1 MTGVFRVPGRKISR
15 KTRNKSIFPL
25 SFFHIC
31 DTMGINNLE
40 TVGDTMRYFGKL
52 YLDKEKDIVVTLW
65 MDQSVLSYTIHTTNH
80 QSDNLINNLA
90 ATSGQTTTVRN
101 GRRVITGQI
110 PCYIKGDGQRV
121 YIFRLNGTKLANI
134 YPDGK
139 IEVNSVIPAIA
150 KTLMSQTTDYKYSFR
165 ETLVKSY
172 VREEVKL
179 STDLHTHGN
188 ANLAADILIALAIK
202 HQIRYPLYYIKKLKL
217 TVSPAQQEFLDQQRR
232 EVEAKL
238 DLTGLTGK
246 HRDRKIDDNTFINF
260 ADLILLNL
268 PHSTENINRIRRSL
282 ALLKDSQAV
291 FTNLEKLYLYRYVF
305 TKGVTADY
313 RIDLPDFRQIEDQ
326 DICGYLKR
334 MLEDSERPL
343 FSDLTLY
350 EDSLLWIGR
359 EYQKRHIHYVEISDT
374 TLVKKDPSAARMLHQ
389 IHRILP
395 LVKQETGVDI
405 RFLAAIRRIP
415 LTLVKDNIASG
426 NYLTEAIQALKVV
439 CKDPYVVGSDF
450 VGEEINDIE
459 ELKAV
464 IREIVTGIAYQ
475 DPNWTIRVHA
485 GENDSLKSNM
495 AKAISLVEASLLP
508 GQSFPY
514 MRIGHG
520 LYGAS
525 LKSSQGKEL
534 LKKIREHDV
543 VLEFQLTSNVRLNNL
558 IDLRTHPLKGY
569 LSRGISCVMG
579 TDGYGL
585 YGTDSIDDQL
595 ALANFLQITDGE
607 FLKMKAVEDG
617 IIARQRENFLRKH
630 QVFTAQQ
637 GSRSVED
644 YYLEELARENPDIS
658 PVKFEIRKQPSYPA
672 FKAQVAELPWD
683 KYPVIVAGGSFT
695 SSNAAQKVSDGDR
708 KILDGLLEQLDP
720 QKVFFVVGHKLLGHE
735 KYLVEN
741 NRGFDIYS
749 IIPSLMDPKQIRRLS
764 QADIKGIRIST
775 ESQEMG
781 IYKSFNYEI
790 FERRN
795 CILLG
800 FDGNSSLAN
809 LVQEARNGKG
819 KARIFLYPKSPML
832 KAKAAS
838 LEGYVTIHAPES
850 TVIRTIRTLED
861 DIGTKI

>member
-1 MTGVFRVPGRKISR
+1 
-15 KTRNKSIFPL
+15 
-25 SFFHIC
+25 
-31 DTMGINNLE
+31 
-40 TVGDTMRYFGKL
+40 MRYFGKL
-52 YLDKEKDIVVTLW
+52 YLDKEKDIVVTLG
-65 MDQSVLSYTIHTTNH
+65 MDKTVLSYTIHASNH

-90 ATSGQTTTVRN
+90 AISGQTTTVQN
-101 GRRVITGQI
+101 GRTVITGTI

-150 KTLMSQTTDYKYSFR
+150 KTLMSQTKDYKFSFR

-179 STDLHTHGN
+179 ATDLHTHGN
-188 ANLAADILIALAIK
+188 ANLSADILIALAIK
-202 HQIRYPLYYIKKLKL
+202 HQIRYPLYYIKKLQL
-217 TVSPAQQEFLDQQRR
+217 TVSPAQRAYLEQQRR
-232 EVEAKL
+232 DVEATL
-238 DLTGLTGK
+238 DLADLTGK
-246 HRDRKIDDNTFINF
+246 NRERRIDDNTFINF

-268 PHSTENINRIRRSL
+268 ANSTENINRIRKSL
-282 ALLKDSQAV
+282 SILKDSQAV

-305 TKGVTADY
+305 TKGVAADY
-313 RIDLPDFRQIEDQ
+313 QIHLPDFRQIDDQ
-326 DICGYLKR
+326 DIRRYLKQ
-334 MLEDSERPL
+334 MLEDSERPQ
-343 FSDLTLY
+343 FAGLTLY
-350 EDSLLWIGR
+350 EDTLLWIGR
-359 EYQKRHIHYVEISDT
+359 EYQKRHIQYVEISDT
-374 TLVKKDPSAARMLHQ
+374 TLVKKDASAARMLHQ

-415 LTLVKDNIASG
+415 LTLVKDNITSG

-450 VGEEINDIE
+450 VGEEINDIG

-464 IREIVTGIAYQ
+464 IREIVTGIAAE

-495 AKAISLVEASLLP
+495 AKAISLVEESLLP
-508 GQSFPY
+508 GQTFPC

-520 LYGAS
+520 LYCAS
-525 LKSSQGKEL
+525 LKSRQGQDL
-534 LKKIREHDV
+534 LKKIKDHDV
-543 VLEFQLTSNVRLNNL
+543 VLEFQLTSNVRLNNI
-558 IDLRTHPLKGY
+558 IDLRTHPLKSY

-585 YGTDSIDDQL
+585 YGTDSIDEQL
-595 ALANFLQITDGE
+595 ALSNFLKINDSE
-607 FLKMKAVEDG
+607 FMQMKAVEDA
-617 IIARQRENFLRKH
+617 IISRQSDNFVQKF
-630 QVFTAQQ
+630 QSFTASR
-637 GSRSVED
+637 GSRSVQE
-644 YYLEELARENPDIS
+644 YYLEELTKTVEGVS
-658 PVKFEIRKQPSYPA
+658 PVKFEIRKQPSYPV
-672 FKAQVAELPWD
+672 FKSKIAELPWD
-683 KYPVIVAGGSFT
+683 KYPIIIAGGSFT
-695 SSNAAQKVSDGDR
+695 SSNDSQKVSPADR
-708 KILDGLLEQLDP
+708 KLLDALLEQLDP
-720 QKVFFVVGHKLLGHE
+720 EKVFFVVGHKLLGHE

-741 NRGFDIYS
+741 NRKFDVYS
-749 IIPSLMDPKQIRRLS
+749 IIPSLMDRKQIRRLS
-764 QADIKGIRIST
+764 EADIKGIRIST

-795 CILLG
+795 CALFA
-800 FDGNSSLAN
+800 FDGNSSVAN

-819 KARIFLYPKSPML
+819 KARIFLYPKSAML

-838 LEGYVTIHAPES
+838 LDGYVTINASAED
-850 TVIRTIRTLED
+850 VIRKIHSIESN
-861 DIGTKI
+861 IGTKM

>member
-1 MTGVFRVPGRKISR
+1 
-15 KTRNKSIFPL
+15 
-25 SFFHIC
+25 
-31 DTMGINNLE
+31 
-40 TVGDTMRYFGKL
+40 MRYFGKL
-52 YLDKEKDIVVTLW
+52 YLDKEKDIVVTLG

-90 ATSGQTTTVRN
+90 AISNQTTTVQN
-101 GRRVITGQI
+101 GKTVITGQI

-150 KTLMSQTTDYKYSFR
+150 KTLMSQTKEYKYSFR

-172 VREEVKL
+172 VQEEVKL

-188 ANLAADILIALAIK
+188 ANLTPDILIALAIK
-202 HQIRYPLYYIKKLKL
+202 HQIRYPLYYIKKLGL
-217 TVSPAQQEFLDQQRR
+217 VVSPAQQLFLQQQRQ
-232 EVEAKL
+232 EAEAKL
-238 DLTGLTGK
+238 DLTDLTGK

-268 PHSTENINRIRRSL
+268 PHATENINRIRRSL
-282 ALLKDSQAV
+282 TLLKDSQAV

-305 TKGVTADY
+305 TKGLPADY
-313 RIDLPDFRQIEDQ
+313 RIDLPDFRQIEDR
-326 DICGYLKR
+326 DIRQYLKK
-334 MLEDSERPL
+334 MLEDSERPQ

-359 EYQKRHIHYVEISDT
+359 EYGKRHIHYVEISDT
-374 TLVKKDPSAARMLHQ
+374 TLVKKDTSAARMLHQ

-415 LTLVKDNIASG
+415 LTLVKDSIVSG
-426 NYLTEAIQALKVV
+426 NYLTEAMGALKVV

-450 VGEEINDIE
+450 VGEEINDIA
-459 ELKAV
+459 ELGGV
-464 IREIVTGIAYQ
+464 IREIVTGIAAA

-485 GENDSLKSNM
+485 GENDSLKGNM
-495 AKAISLVEASLLP
+495 AKAISLVEQSLLP
-508 GQSFPY
+508 GQSFPH

-520 LYGAS
+520 LYCAS
-525 LKSSQGKEL
+525 LKSGQGKQL
-534 LKKIREHDV
+534 LEKIRQHDL

-558 IDLRTHPLKGY
+558 IDLRTHPLKSY
-569 LSRGISCVMG
+569 LSHGIRCVMG

-585 YGTDSIDDQL
+585 YGTDSIDEQL
-595 ALANFLQITDGE
+595 ALSNFLKITNEE
-607 FLKMKAVEDG
+607 FMQMKAVEDA
-617 IIARQRENFLRKH
+617 IITRQGENFLKKFQAFAAHRG
-630 QVFTAQQ
+630 TN
-637 GSRSVED
+637 SVMD
-644 YYLEELARENPDIS
+644 YYLQALSKAGTDVS
-658 PVKFEIRKQPSYPA
+658 PLQFEIRKQPSYPV
-672 FKAQVAELPWD
+672 FKSKITELPWD
-683 KYPVIVAGGSFT
+683 KYPIIIAGGSFT
-695 SSNAAQKVSDGDR
+695 SGTAASKISESDR
-708 KILDGLLEQLDP
+708 HLLDALLKYLDP
-720 QKVFFVVGHKLLGHE
+720 EKVFFVVGHKLQGQE
-735 KYLVEN
+735 KYLVEHN
-741 NRGFDIYS
+741 QKFDIYS
-749 IIPSLMDPKQIRRLS
+749 IIPSLMDPKQIHRLIH
-764 QADIKGIRIST
+764 APIKGIRIST

-795 CILLG
+795 CTLFA

-819 KARIFLYPKSPML
+819 KARIYLYPRSPML
-832 KAKAAS
+832 RAKAAS
-838 LEGYVTIHAPES
+838 LEGYVTIHASAED
-850 TVIRTIRTLED
+850 VIQTIHALED
-861 DIGTKI
+861 NIGTKK

>member
-1 MTGVFRVPGRKISR
+1 
-15 KTRNKSIFPL
+15 
-25 SFFHIC
+25 
-31 DTMGINNLE
+31 
-40 TVGDTMRYFGKL
+40 MRYFGKL
-52 YLDKEKDIVVTLW
+52 YLDKEKDIVVSLW
-65 MDQSVLSYTIHTTNH
+65 MDKTVLSYTIHAINH

-90 ATSGQTTTVRN
+90 AISGQTTTRQE
-101 GRRVITGQI
+101 GRTVITGQI
-110 PCYIKGDGQRV
+110 PCYIKGNGQRV

-150 KTLMSQTTDYKYSFR
+150 KTLMSQTKDYKFSFR

-188 ANLAADILIALAIK
+188 ANLSADILIALAIK
-202 HQIRYPLYYIKKLKL
+202 HQIRYPLYYIKKLGL
-217 TVSPAQQEFLDQQRR
+217 TVSPAQKAYLEQQRQ
-232 EVEAKL
+232 EAEAKL
-238 DLTGLTGK
+238 DLEGLTGK
-246 HRDRKIDDNTFINF
+246 YRERKIDDNTFINF
-260 ADLILLNL
+260 ADLILRNL

-282 ALLKDSQAV
+282 SILKDSQAV

-305 TKGVTADY
+305 TKGVASDY
-313 RIDLPDFRQIEDQ
+313 QIHLPDFRQIEDQ
-326 DICGYLKR
+326 DIRDYLKR
-334 MLEDSERPL
+334 MLEDSERPQL
-343 FSDLTLY
+343 ADLTLY
-350 EDSLLWIGR
+350 EDTLLWIGR
-359 EYQKRHIHYVEISDT
+359 EYEKRHIQYVEISDT
-374 TLVKKDPSAARMLHQ
+374 TLVKKDASAARMLQQ

-415 LTLVKDNIASG
+415 LTLVKDNIVSG

-464 IREIVTGIAYQ
+464 IREIVTGIASE

-495 AKAISLVEASLLP
+495 AKTIRLVEASLLP
-508 GQSFPY
+508 GQTFPCL
-514 MRIGHG
+514 RIGHG
-520 LYGAS
+520 LYCAS
-525 LKSSQGKEL
+525 LKSRQGKEL
-534 LKKIREHDV
+534 MEKIKEHDV
-543 VLEFQLTSNVRLNNL
+543 VLEFQLTSNVRLNNI
-558 IDLRTHPLKGY
+558 IDLQTHPLKSY

-585 YGTDSIDDQL
+585 YGTDSIDEQL
-595 ALANFLQITDGE
+595 ALSNFLKITDAE
-607 FLKMKAVEDG
+607 FLQMKSAENA
-617 IIARQRENFLRKH
+617 IIDRQSKNFLRKH
-630 QVFTAQQ
+630 QIFTAQR
-637 GSRSVED
+637 GSRSVEE
-644 YYLEELARENPDIS
+644 YYLEELGKDLGDIS
-658 PVKFEIRKQPSYPA
+658 PVEFAIRKQPSYPV
-672 FKAQVAELPWD
+672 FKAKIAELPWD
-683 KYPVIVAGGSFT
+683 KYPIIIAGGSFT
-695 SSNAAQKVSDGDR
+695 SGNASPKVSDSD
-708 KILDGLLEQLDP
+708 KELLDALLESLDP
-720 QKVFFVVGHKLLGHE
+720 EKVFFVVGHKLLGQE
-735 KYLVEN
+735 KYLVQN
-741 NRGFDIYS
+741 NRKFDVYS
-749 IIPSLMDPKQIRRLS
+749 IIPSLMDRKQIQRLN

-795 CILLG
+795 CALFA
-800 FDGNSSLAN
+800 FDGNSSIAN

-819 KARIFLYPKSPML
+819 KTRIFLYPRSPML

-838 LEGYVTIHAPES
+838 LEGYVTTNAPSEAA
-850 TVIRTIRTLED
+850 IRKICKLQN

>member
-1 MTGVFRVPGRKISR
+1 
-15 KTRNKSIFPL
+15 
-25 SFFHIC
+25 
-31 DTMGINNLE
+31 
-40 TVGDTMRYFGKL
+40 MRYFGKL
-52 YLDKEKDIVVTLW
+52 YLDKEKDIVVTLG
-65 MDQSVLSYTIHTTNH
+65 MDKTVLSYTIHVENH

-90 ATSGQTTTVRN
+90 AISGQTTTVRN
-101 GRRVITGQI
+101 GRTVITGRI

-139 IEVNSVIPAIA
+139 MEVNSVIPAIA
-150 KTLMSQTTDYKYSFR
+150 KTLMSQTKDYKYSFR

-188 ANLAADILIALAIK
+188 ANLTADILIALAIK
-202 HQIRYPLYYIKKLKL
+202 HQIRYPLYYIKKLHL
-217 TVSPAQQEFLDQQRR
+217 TVSETQQAFLAQQRQT
-232 EVEAKL
+232 VEEKL
-238 DLTGLTGK
+238 DLSGLTGK

-268 PHSTENINRIRRSL
+268 THATENINRIRRSL
-282 ALLKDSQAV
+282 SILKDSQAV

-305 TKGVTADY
+305 TKGVSADY

-326 DICGYLKR
+326 DICAYLKR
-334 MLEDSERPL
+334 MLEDSERPQ
-343 FSDLTLY
+343 FADLTLY
-350 EDSLLWIGR
+350 EDTLLWIGR
-359 EYQKRHIHYVEISDT
+359 EYEKRHIQYVEISDT
-374 TLVKKDPSAARMLHQ
+374 TLVKKDASAARMLHQ

-415 LTLVKDNIASG
+415 LTLVKENIVSG

-439 CKDPYVVGSDF
+439 CNDPYVVGSDF
-450 VGEEINDIE
+450 VGEEINDIG
-459 ELKAV
+459 ELKTV
-464 IREIVTGIAYQ
+464 IREIVAGIASE

-485 GENDSLKSNM
+485 GENDSLKGNM
-495 AKAISLVEASLLP
+495 AKAISLVEESLLP
-508 GQSFPY
+508 GQTFPS

-520 LYGAS
+520 LYCAS
-525 LKSSQGKEL
+525 LKSAQGKAL
-534 LKKIREHDV
+534 LKKIKEHNL

-558 IDLRTHPLKGY
+558 IDLHTHPLKSY

-579 TDGYGL
+579 TDGQGL
-585 YGTDSIDDQL
+585 YGTDSIDEQL
-595 ALANFLQITDGE
+595 ALSNFLKISDEE
-607 FLKMKAVEDG
+607 FLQMKAVEDG
-617 IIARQRENFLRKH
+617 IIARQQENFVRKF
-630 QVFTAQQ
+630 QTFTARR
-637 GSRSVED
+637 GSRSVRD
-644 YYLEELARENPDIS
+644 YYLEELSRDCADVS
-658 PVKFEIRKQPSYPA
+658 PVKFEISKKPSYPV
-672 FKAQVAELPWD
+672 FKSRIMELPWD
-683 KYPVIVAGGSFT
+683 KYPVIIAGGSFT
-695 SSNAAQKVSDGDR
+695 TSTVAQRVSDSDR
-708 KILDGLLEQLDP
+708 QLLDALLEQLNP
-720 QKVFFVVGHKLLGHE
+720 EKVFFVVGHKLQGHE
-735 KYLVEN
+735 KYLVEH

-749 IIPSLMDPKQIRRLS
+749 IIPSLMDQKQIQRLS

-795 CILLG
+795 CVLFA
-800 FDGNSSLAN
+800 FDGNSSVAN

-819 KARIFLYPKSPML
+819 KARIFAYPKSPML

-838 LEGYVTIHAPES
+838 LEGYVTIHAPTED
-850 TVIRTIRTLED
+850 VIQEIYTLED
-861 DIGTKI
+861 HIGTKM